1 MVQNILQGGFGG
13 LSFVVLDD
21 ILTPL
26 NKRAAWMFGLGL
38 STAFNGILGLAAPIC
53 FGQMK
58 TAFGGNIEVL
68 YTSGIV
74 LI

>member
-1 MVQNILQGGFGG
+1 
-13 LSFVVLDD
+13 
-21 ILTPL
+21 
-26 NKRAAWMFGLGL
+26 MFGLGL

-68 YTSGIV
+68 YTSGEIQFV
-74 LI
+74 ISAKLF

>member
-1 MVQNILQGGFGG
+1 
-13 LSFVVLDD
+13 
-21 ILTPL
+21 
-26 NKRAAWMFGLGL
+26 MFGLGL

-68 YTSGIV
+68 YTSGKTRSNITPTES
-74 LI
+74 LLTL